1 MLQIRNL
8 FNGLDYIVSLWW
20 GLNLMDIL
28 PILSSGY
35 VFSTL
40 DNIIKT
46 LFALAGLVYAVIRC
60 YVYYMKGV
68 RENARAL
75 LEERKMEQEIEIQ
88 KVELYQ
94 KFNNEFL
101 KNNK

>member
-1 MLQIRNL
+1 MHHIKNI
-8 FNGLDYIVSLWW
+8 FNCLDYVVSLWW
-20 GLNLMDIL
+20 GLTLVDIL
-28 PILSSGY
+28 PILSTGY

-68 RENARAL
+68 RENARSLIEEKRAL
-75 LEERKMEQEIEIQ
+75 QEIENM
-88 KVELYQ
+88 KTKNFYEKL
-94 KFNNEFL
+94 KNDDFL
-101 KNNK
+101 K

>member
-1 MLQIRNL
+1 MLQIRNF
-8 FNGLDYIVSLWW
+8 FNGLDYVVSLLW
-20 GLNLMDIL
+20 GFTLIDLL
-28 PILSSGY
+28 PHLSAGY

-68 RENARAL
+68 RENARSLIEEKRAL
-75 LEERKMEQEIEIQ
+75 QEIENMKI
-88 KVELYQ
+88 KNFYEKL
-94 KFNNEFL
+94 KNDDFL
-101 KNNK
+101 K

>member
-1 MLQIRNL
+1 MLQIRN
-8 FNGLDYIVSLWW
+8 FFDGLDYVVSLLW
-20 GLNLMDIL
+20 GFTLIDLL
-28 PILSSGY
+28 PHLSAGY

-68 RENARAL
+68 RENARSLIEEKRAL
-75 LEERKMEQEIEIQ
+75 QEIENM
-88 KVELYQ
+88 KTKNFYEKL
-94 KFNNEFL
+94 KNDDFL
-101 KNNK
+101 KE